1 MGKKL
6 QEGFTLVELLVG
18 LMVVSIALGVGI
30 PATNDLLA
38 NGRMA
43 GAVNDLVSTFY
54 FARSQALS
62 FGAPVTVCASLRGD
76 GCDDGARLV
85 DGWMVFRDNDADGR
99 LSTNPA
105 NPERIF
111 AIHAALPDNIL
122 HNPKT
127 TSGATQPQ
135 YVLFDRYGRVGATA
149 LGPTIADIQLCDD
162 RGARDMGNGL
172 AAGRWIRILPNGRP
186 LLVDRADEI
195 QANLHGGC

>member
-38 NGRMA
+38 NSRMA
-43 GAVNDLVSTFY
+43 NAVNDLVSTLY

-62 FGAPVTVCASLRGD
+62 FGVPVTVCASRFGTA
-76 GCDDGARLV
+76 CDGARLV
-85 DGWMVFRDNDADGR
+85 EGWMVFRDDNGDGQF
-99 LSTNPA
+99 NGA
-105 NPERIF
+105 PETIF
-111 AIHAALPDNIL
+111 ASHAALADNIL

-127 TSGATQPQ
+127 TSGNTLPQ
-135 YVLFDRYGRVGATA
+135 YLFFGRDGRPGATA
-149 LGPTIADIQLCDD
+149 LGPATTDLQLCDE

-172 AAGRWIRILPNGRP
+172 AAGRWIRIQPNGQP
-186 LLVDRADEI
+186 LLVDQLAEI
-195 QANLHGGC
+195 QANPHGGC